1 MTRTL
6 DATRRCSTFRARPI
20 VWLRLPRSHCIPE
33 SIIFLHGY
41 CAGTCQGDSRIG
53 RNLCWLDC
61 TPRKL
66 ETVACTTQCLHSRLH
81 SFSRTSEST
90 NVCLF
95 VCLTIAWSRNPF
107 LAQVSGGGRWLWVRL
122 AREHVSEFFQFKH
135 VTDCTLHRH

>member
-41 CAGTCQGDSRIG
+41 CASTCQGDSRIG

-95 VCLTIAWSRNPF
+95 VCLFNDRLVQESISSASEWRRQMVVGTIGTRTCF
-107 LAQVSGGGRWLWVRL
+107 
-122 AREHVSEFFQFKH
+122 
-135 VTDCTLHRH
+135 